1 MSVCLDQIIL
11 SLQRNSSL
19 FKEKRNLFLWIKK
32 SLFING
38 HEQRNS
44 LYTAVFTRDTRE
56 ILLHMDKK
64 FSLDREIVQEILFG

>member
-1 MSVCLDQIIL
+1 MKKTRNIMGSSVSAWSRIIGFVL
-11 SLQRNSSL
+11 STANR
-19 FKEKRNLFLWIKK
+19 
-32 SLFING
+32 
-38 HEQRNS
+38 